1 MIFKSLPVLPSRYRH
16 LLYEPRAAV
25 VALPCSDVNVYVGV
39 IAAGVLEDLLQLLAD
54 TSDGSFVERVV
65 EEEEGRF
72 TCWSQHRTSGLQH
85 RSNHAHLLR
94 TDQ

>member
-1 MIFKSLPVLPSRYRH
+1 MLPSRCRH

-25 VALPCSDVNVYVGV
+25 VALPCCDVNVYVGV
-39 IAAGVLEDLLQLLAD
+39 IAVGVLEDLLQLLAD

-72 TCWSQHRTSGLQH
+72 TCWLQHRTS
-85 RSNHAHLLR
+85 
-94 TDQ
+94 